1 MFCMDLTTKSYFLP
15 AQHYRLVVVMVT
27 VLFSVSCQ
35 PNFWPAFIR
44 KRQIR
49 SFQNHRVSVSLFEF
63 LYQER
68 GESGATVLCYD
79 KVYTEK
85 MTVMTVSACGLMA
98 MGNCLSR
105 ACGTGLR
112 CAAAAEHD
120 DCRPL

>member
-1 MFCMDLTTKSYFLP
+1 MDLTTKSDFLP

-85 MTVMTVSACGLMA
+85 MTTVMS
-98 MGNCLSR
+98 LSMWVDGDGELFEPGVWNWV
-105 ACGTGLR
+105 AVCS
-112 CAAAAEHD
+112 
-120 DCRPL
+120 CR